1 MNSIKP
7 LITLL
12 KSTLTVPVFMDVIP
26 ETQTL
31 PAVAVTNISNAS
43 NRVLEGSKVSNTY
56 VYRVTAAAL
65 TPASLE
71 SLLEELENL
80 DNTSNNDFQR
90 IFAQLVLR
98 EPRQPQEPVSRAFY
112 DLTLYP
118 R

>member
-7 LITLL
+7 LIALL
-12 KSTLTVPVFMDVIP
+12 KSELTVPVFTDVIP
-26 ETQTL
+26 ETQAL
-31 PAVAVTNISNAS
+31 PAVAVSNVSNAS
-43 NRVLEGSKVSNTY
+43 NRVLEGSKVSNVY
-56 VYRVTAAAL
+56 VYRVTAAAND
-65 TPASLE
+65 TAALE
-71 SLLEELENL
+71 SILEELENL

-112 DLTLYP
+112 DLTIYP